1 MRVIMELAQLWEL
14 TRQTWTA
21 IIGVYDPVFDRYLE
35 RNWLEPWS
43 LGLLLAA
50 LTFEPEAVT
59 AARLSVRG
67 PYTSDELY
75 RARLADLAGRGY
87 LAEAEPG
94 AYRLSQQGRS
104 ELEAVIQDGYQA
116 MTAADPLDWKDGQQL
131 VDLLLRLVRAC
142 LATPPPLDPWS
153 ISLSYKL
160 MPVAELRLPLIEQAI
175 TCLSSYR
182 DDAHLAAWRPSGL
195 SPTALES
202 LTLLWREQ
210 AASLSELFERL
221 AGRGQP
227 LMEYSRAIEEL
238 RRRGYLSGP
247 DDALRL
253 TPAGHAFRQQVE
265 QDTDRIFYAPWECLS
280 AADRQRT
287 ATLLEKLQ
295 IGLAGRAS

>member
-1 MRVIMELAQLWEL
+1 MMEAAQLWEL
-14 TRQTWTA
+14 TRQVWTA

-43 LGLLLAA
+43 VGLLLAT
-50 LTFEPEAVT
+50 LTFEPEAAT

-67 PYTSDELY
+67 PYTSDEVY
-75 RARLADLAGRGY
+75 RTRLADLAGRGY

-104 ELEAVIQDGYQA
+104 ELDAAMQDGYQA

-131 VDLLLRLVRAC
+131 VDMLLRLVRAC
-142 LATPPPLDPWS
+142 LDAPPPPDTWS

-221 AGRGQP
+221 AIRGRPQE
-227 LMEYSRAIEEL
+227 EYARAIEEL
-238 RRRGYLSGP
+238 RGRGYLSGP
-247 DDALRL
+247 NKALRL
-253 TPAGHAFRQQVE
+253 TPAGQVFRQQVE
-265 QDTDRIFYAPWECLS
+265 QDTDRMFYAPWECLN
-280 AADRQRT
+280 AADRQRM
-287 ATLLEKLQ
+287 AALLEQLQ
-295 IGLAGRAS
+295 TGLAGRDS